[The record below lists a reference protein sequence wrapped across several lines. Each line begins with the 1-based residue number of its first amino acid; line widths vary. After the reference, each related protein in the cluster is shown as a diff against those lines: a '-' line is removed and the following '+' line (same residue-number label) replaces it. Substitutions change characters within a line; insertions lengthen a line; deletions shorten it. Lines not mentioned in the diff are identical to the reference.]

1 MNEPYIQDEASGVFI
16 GILQEDMIE
25 TVKTT
30 KKLYCNVWIPE
41 FYTKDSDYPL
51 TYVPLWAF
59 SLPLRKGDKVLVRF
73 NQDNLMYPI
82 LYKNQSELEDTF
94 FKQFD
99 VAKSVD
105 GGNIQAYTTE
115 DSVGVQKIGVDS
127 YIIKTEDYTIIR
139 QNNGFILIDKDD
151 KMYVYGSEINV
162 ISSGTVNID
171 SAQNIQ
177 VYTGASCNIK
187 TKSNCKIESTGSCEI
202 TANGGFTVNNH
213 LKVNS

>member
-1 MNEPYIQDEASGVFI
+1 MNEPYIQNEASGVFI
-16 GILQEDMIE
+16 GVLQEDMIE
-25 TVKTT
+25 TVKKT

-59 SLPLRKGDKVLVRF
+59 SLPLRKNDKVLVRF

-82 LYKNQSELEDTF
+82 LYKNKSELEDTF
-94 FKQFD
+94 FQQFD

-105 GGNIQAYTTE
+105 GGNIQPYTSE

-127 YIIKTEDYTIIR
+127 YIIKTEDYTVIR
-139 QNNGFILIDKDD
+139 QNNGFILIDKND
-151 KMYVYGSEINV
+151 KIYAYGSELNI
-162 ISSGTVNID
+162 ISSGTLNID

-177 VYTGASCNIK
+177 IYTKANCNIK
-187 TKSNCKIESTGSCEI
+187 TSGNCEI
-202 TANGGFTVNNH
+202 SAAGGFTVNNH
-213 LKVNS
+213 LKVTQ